1 LCSITACQL
10 IITLS
15 TFDTSSGKNCKDSC
29 IFDVDQRR
37 DKNSDRANSIDR
49 VDSDDETRIDR
60 LVTATDVHT
69 KHFVFG
75 YDRNIS
81 LVIMN
86 YIGDIKTLFTVS
98 KVNKLLRETIN
109 EEMVIKCAMYS
120 GGRPFASIR
129 NVYRFMKNKSGY
141 IASPLRLLRLC
152 TGKRCEFCNNIKT
165 NDACEFRGRD
175 VSNIR
180 PAVVRP
186 HMNVFAC
193 ISCLTT
199 HREPKISQGWNYTC
213 LTRKFERI
221 IWSDHKQTFL
231 ENGYF
236 LANREILYRIFS
248 HPRVTTYPYG
258 YRWVYTDED
267 GLVQNAFNRLDARE
281 TADRYELQF
290 ACTHTD
296 TSGEAIGPLFSRA
309 ILPSLVSYLKKP
321 NNRGID
327 HYLENIMIPRA
338 PKATDYDNF
347 VKVYEEHFKSAM
359 NLKKEKDAEVLAD
372 RLYKHHL
379 RVEHVVRAIGVVVSY
394 ISPSSLDK
402 QFKDYVKTNSKKP
415 SKSKQRA
422 AARLLHKRS
431 PNRPASLT
439 YKHKWGR
446 DINKQ
451 QVFSMVIRTVLC
463 YQEAQ
468 EVTLK
473 RPVTYSTGSP
483 EINRI
488 INTILA
494 PLYKDPIRVIG
505 SPSIARRVAKTLFKE
520 ITNSA
525 DWLNGVSRE
534 VTDICGNVR
543 QTFSGRSPRH
553 FNTTYSRKI
562 PTWTDTS
569 DNRNP

>member
-1 LCSITACQL
+1 
-10 IITLS
+10 
-15 TFDTSSGKNCKDSC
+15 
-29 IFDVDQRR
+29 
-37 DKNSDRANSIDR
+37 
-49 VDSDDETRIDR
+49 
-60 LVTATDVHT
+60 
-69 KHFVFG
+69 
-75 YDRNIS
+75 
-81 LVIMN
+81 MN
-86 YIGDIKTLFTVS
+86 YIGDIKTLFTLS
-98 KVNKLLRETIN
+98 KVNKLLCETIN

-165 NDACEFRGRD
+165 NDESEFRGRD

-193 ISCLTT
+193 IPCLTT
-199 HREPKISQGWNYTC
+199 HREPKISQEWNYNC
-213 LTRKFERI
+213 LTRKFERK
-221 IWSDHKQTFL
+221 IWSDHRQSYF

-236 LANREILYRIFS
+236 LANRKILYRIFS

-258 YRWVYTDED
+258 YRWVFTDED
-267 GLVQNAFNRLDARE
+267 GLVQNAFNRLHARE

-296 TSGEAIGPLFSRA
+296 TSGEAIGPLFNRA

-327 HYLENIMIPRA
+327 HYLENIMIPSA
-338 PKATDYDNF
+338 PKSTDYDNF
-347 VKVYEEHFKSAM
+347 VNVYEKHIKSAM
-359 NLKKEKDAEVLAD
+359 KLKKEKDEKILAN

-379 RVEHVVRAIGVVVSY
+379 RVEHVVRAIGVVLSY
-394 ISPSSLDK
+394 IVPSVLDK
-402 QFKDYVKTNSKKP
+402 QFKDYVKINSKEP
-415 SKSKQRA
+415 SKSKRHA
-422 AARLLHKRS
+422 VARSLYNRS

-463 YQEAQ
+463 YHEAT
-468 EVTLK
+468 ELTLK
-473 RPVTYSTGSP
+473 RPVTYSTGSC

-543 QTFSGRSPRH
+543 TTFCGRSPDQFAHTASVRV
-553 FNTTYSRKI
+553 
-562 PTWTDTS
+562 PWLGDTS
-569 DNRNP
+569 SHRRP

>member
-1 LCSITACQL
+1 MASSQ
-10 IITLS
+10 
-15 TFDTSSGKNCKDSC
+15 DDRDSSGC
-29 IFDVDQRR
+29 I
-37 DKNSDRANSIDR
+37 
-49 VDSDDETRIDR
+49 DSDDDINCDGTSNVVYSI
-60 LVTATDVHT
+60 TQP
-69 KHFVFG
+69 FG
-75 YDRNIS
+75 HEKNIS
-81 LVIMN
+81 SMVMN
-86 YIGDIKTLFTVS
+86 YIGDIRTLLAVTR
-98 KVNKLLRETIN
+98 VNKLLRDSIT

-120 GGRPFASIR
+120 GGRPFSSIR
-129 NVYRFMKNKSGY
+129 NIYRFMTTKSGY

-152 TGKRCEFCNNIKT
+152 NGRRCEFCNNIET
-165 NDACEFRGRD
+165 SEITEFKGKD
-175 VSNIR
+175 VSNSK

-186 HMNVFAC
+186 HLNVFAC
-193 ISCLTT
+193 IACLTV
-199 HREPKISQGWNYTC
+199 HRNKHFC
-213 LTRKFERI
+213 LTSKFERI

-236 LANREILYRIFS
+236 LANRDILYRIFS

-258 YRWVYTDED
+258 NRWVFTDED
-267 GLVQNAFNRLDARE
+267 GLVQNAFNRLDSRQ

-290 ACTHTD
+290 ACTQTD
-296 TSGEAIGPLFSRA
+296 ASGEAIGPLFNRA
-309 ILPSLVSYLKKP
+309 ILSSLVSYLKKP

-338 PKATDYDNF
+338 PRATDYDNF
-347 VKVYEEHFKSAM
+347 VKVYEDHIESVM
-359 NLKKEKDAEVLAD
+359 NYKKEKDANVLAS

-394 ISPSSLDK
+394 IVPSVLDK
-402 QFKDYVKTNSKKP
+402 QFKAYVKINSKKP
-415 SKSKQRA
+415 SKSKRHA
-422 AARLLHKRS
+422 AARLLHNRS

-463 YQEAQ
+463 YHEAQ
-468 EVTLK
+468 ELSMK
-473 RPVTYSTGSP
+473 RPVSYGTGSS

-520 ITNSA
+520 VTNSA

-553 FNTTYSRKI
+553 FNMTYSRRI

-569 DNRNP
+569 SHRRP